1 MHLACVLDNSAQQ
14 FVQLEALDQQ
24 CWVVIIKLVLA
35 QCHLQCCDV
44 EQAKGK
50 VYRSRVDLHGMLGA
64 LFENVN
70 EMMPHAL
77 ARLESKVR
85 PVVPLH
91 NHTATY
97 CTDHSCSF
105 SPVTTQHIVHACPS
119 CNLHTAALIPTQ
131 QHVMTQTICLHTM
144 PFILYLCMHLL
155 IKRLTK

>member
-1 MHLACVLDNSAQQ
+1 MHVACVLDNSAQQ
-14 FVQLEALDQQ
+14 FVQLEALDKQ
-24 CWVVIIKLVLA
+24 CSVVIIKLVLA
-35 QCHLQCCDV
+35 QCHLQWCDV

-85 PVVPLH
+85 PVIPLH

-119 CNLHTAALIPTQ
+119 CNPPCSRFESNSTACHDTNNVLTR
-131 QHVMTQTICLHTM
+131 M
-144 PFILYLCMHLL
+144 PFILCVCMHLL